1 MDRSTT
7 ISNLSSG
14 LPDIF
19 EPDVYNKQST
29 PLSLNVL
36 FMDNINIEQALEP
49 DSPVARY
56 NRRRVASCSTY
67 SKISATSTVC
77 SQQIMSESEFSLS
90 EEFLILK
97 DDCYDYPV
105 SEYAATISAGGVGR
119 HRRRGSSLGRLKTM
133 VSTLF
138 KAKAL

>member
-1 MDRSTT
+1 MDRSAN
-7 ISNLSSG
+7 ISNASSG

-19 EPDVYNKQST
+19 EPDVYSKQST

-49 DSPVARY
+49 NSPIARY

-67 SKISATSTVC
+67 SKISASTVC
-77 SQQIMSESEFSLS
+77 SQQVMSDSEFSLS

-97 DDCYDYPV
+97 DDDYPF

-138 KAKAL
+138 KVKS